1 MEQNVSPEFLTN
13 AAKDREKI
21 IVRTSIVGIAANL
34 VLATFKAVV
43 GILSHSIAV
52 VLDAV
57 NNLSDAMSS
66 IITIVGT
73 KLAGKAPD
81 RKHPL
86 GHGRIEYLSALIVA
100 ALVFYAGL
108 TSLIESVKKI
118 LAPEIPDYSVTSL
131 VIIAVAVLV
140 KIVLGY
146 YVKSVGE
153 KVNSGSLVASG
164 SDAMSDAVL
173 SASVLACALIF
184 LFFHISLEAYVGLV
198 IAIFII
204 RAGIEMMLE
213 ALDEILGKRADR
225 ELAVAIKRTVCED
238 PQVHG
243 AFDLYLYNY
252 GPDQNYGSV
261 HVEVDDTMTAD
272 EIDALDRR
280 VQAAVYV
287 KHGVILTGIGLYSVN
302 TKNNEA
308 GEMRRRIMETV
319 MAHDYTMQ
327 FHGFYVD
334 MQDKKMSFDV
344 VLSFECD
351 RGDAIREL
359 TEETKKLYPDYEIL
373 IQPDI
378 DITDFVE

>member
-1 MEQNVSPEFLTN
+1 M
-13 AAKDREKI
+13 
-21 IVRTSIVGIAANL
+21 
-34 VLATFKAVV
+34 
-43 GILSHSIAV
+43 
-52 VLDAV
+52 
-57 NNLSDAMSS
+57 
-66 IITIVGT
+66 
-73 KLAGKAPD
+73 
-81 RKHPL
+81 
-86 GHGRIEYLSALIVA
+86 
-100 ALVFYAGL
+100 FYAGL